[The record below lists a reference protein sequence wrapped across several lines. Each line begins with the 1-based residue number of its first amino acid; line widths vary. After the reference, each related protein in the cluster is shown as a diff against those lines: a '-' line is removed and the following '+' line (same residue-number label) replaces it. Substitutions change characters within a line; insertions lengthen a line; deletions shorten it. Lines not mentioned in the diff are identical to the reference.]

1 MNKDKRASSVSHP
14 MKQQKN
20 NEVYQVKELN
30 LNFMT
35 LSFLCLLTY
44 YLFRVGAYALARKY
58 VDKTS
63 EGSALNWAVN
73 VLVRGGKKM
82 ELSDY
87 VTWAGFCA
95 FLYLV

>member
-1 MNKDKRASSVSHP
+1 M
-14 MKQQKN
+14 
-20 NEVYQVKELN
+20 KELN

-35 LSFLCLLTY
+35 ISFLCLVSY

-58 VDKTS
+58 VVKTS

-73 VLVRGGKKM
+73 VLVRGDKKM
-82 ELSDY
+82 EFSDY

-95 FLYLV
+95 FLYFV

>member
-1 MNKDKRASSVSHP
+1 M
-14 MKQQKN
+14 
-20 NEVYQVKELN
+20 KELN
-30 LNFMT
+30 LNYMIIS
-35 LSFLCLLTY
+35 LLCLASY
-44 YLFRVGAYALARKY
+44 YLFRVVANSLARKY

-63 EGSALNWAVN
+63 EGNVLNWAVN

-87 VTWAGFCA
+87 VTWAGFCV

>member
-1 MNKDKRASSVSHP
+1 
-14 MKQQKN
+14 
-20 NEVYQVKELN
+20 VKELN
-30 LNFMT
+30 LNFMIIS
-35 LSFLCLLTY
+35 LLCLASY
-44 YLFRVGAYALARKY
+44 YLFRVVAYSLARKY

-63 EGSALNWAVN
+63 EGNVLNWAVN

-82 ELSDY
+82 EFSDY

>member
-1 MNKDKRASSVSHP
+1 M
-14 MKQQKN
+14 
-20 NEVYQVKELN
+20 KELN

-35 LSFLCLLTY
+35 ISFLCLVSY
-44 YLFRVGAYALARKY
+44 YLFRVGVYALARKY
-58 VDKTS
+58 VAKTS

-82 ELSDY
+82 KFGDY
-87 VTWAGFCA
+87 VTWVGFCA

>member
-1 MNKDKRASSVSHP
+1 M
-14 MKQQKN
+14 
-20 NEVYQVKELN
+20 KELN
-30 LNFMT
+30 LNFMII
-35 LSFLCLLTY
+35 SFLCLASY
-44 YLFRVGAYALARKY
+44 YLFRVGVYSLARKY

-63 EGSALNWAVN
+63 EGNVLNWAVN

-82 ELSDY
+82 EFSDY

>member
-1 MNKDKRASSVSHP
+1 V
-14 MKQQKN
+14 
-20 NEVYQVKELN
+20 V
-30 LNFMT
+30 
-35 LSFLCLLTY
+35 
-44 YLFRVGAYALARKY
+44 AYALARKY

>member
-1 MNKDKRASSVSHP
+1 M
-14 MKQQKN
+14 
-20 NEVYQVKELN
+20 KELN

-35 LSFLCLLTY
+35 ISFLCLVSY

-58 VDKTS
+58 VVKTS

-82 ELSDY
+82 KFGDY
-87 VTWAGFCA
+87 VTW
-95 FLYLV
+95 

>member
-1 MNKDKRASSVSHP
+1 M
-14 MKQQKN
+14 
-20 NEVYQVKELN
+20 KELN

-35 LSFLCLLTY
+35 ISFLCLVSY

-58 VDKTS
+58 VAKTS

-82 ELSDY
+82 KFGDY
-87 VTWAGFCA
+87 VTWVGFCA

>member
-1 MNKDKRASSVSHP
+1 
-14 MKQQKN
+14 
-20 NEVYQVKELN
+20 VKELN
-30 LNFMT
+30 LNFMIIS
-35 LSFLCLLTY
+35 LLCLASY
-44 YLFRVGAYALARKY
+44 YLFRVVAYALARKY

-82 ELSDY
+82 EFSDY

>member
-1 MNKDKRASSVSHP
+1 
-14 MKQQKN
+14 
-20 NEVYQVKELN
+20 VKELN

-35 LSFLCLLTY
+35 ISFLCLVSY

-58 VDKTS
+58 VVKTS

-82 ELSDY
+82 KFGDY
-87 VTWAGFCA
+87 VTWSGFCV

>member
-1 MNKDKRASSVSHP
+1 
-14 MKQQKN
+14 
-20 NEVYQVKELN
+20 VKELN

-35 LSFLCLLTY
+35 ISFLCLISY

-63 EGSALNWAVN
+63 EGSVLNWAVN
-73 VLVRGGKKM
+73 VLVRGDKKM
-82 ELSDY
+82 EFSDY

>member
-1 MNKDKRASSVSHP
+1 M
-14 MKQQKN
+14 
-20 NEVYQVKELN
+20 KELN

-35 LSFLCLLTY
+35 ISFLCLASY

-58 VDKTS
+58 VAKTS

-82 ELSDY
+82 KFCDY
-87 VTWAGFCA
+87 VTWVGFCA